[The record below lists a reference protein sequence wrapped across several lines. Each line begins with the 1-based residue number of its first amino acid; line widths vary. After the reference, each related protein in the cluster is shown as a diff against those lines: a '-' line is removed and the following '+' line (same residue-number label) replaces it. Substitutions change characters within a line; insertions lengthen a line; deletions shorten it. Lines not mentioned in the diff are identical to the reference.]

1 MCVSQI
7 CVVVLFGRHGYD
19 NYAACVFCFLF
30 FFAKFTRH
38 HDPRI
43 DSELKCHC
51 LRYLGHRV
59 NMFHDHIE
67 VHYWLHKLTFIE

>member
-1 MCVSQI
+1 MTCACRKFVLWFSLVGMVMTI
-7 CVVVLFGRHGYD
+7 MRHVFFVV
-19 NYAACVFCFLF
+19 C
-30 FFAKFTRH
+30 FAKITRH